1 MNIIQVQDRLK
12 GVSDDAL
19 RDYITNPSGDV
30 PTYLALGEIGR
41 REDVRK
47 EYQAAKADQ
56 PQKTVAEEKLAA
68 MPQGIGSLT
77 QGMMPAEP
85 QGISQPP
92 MASTNPAIAETGV
105 ANLPTPNMP
114 QQNFE
119 AGGIVDNSISIDGG
133 RKYFPYNEEVA
144 GTYGMPKEPI
154 VSEYKDYL
162 QQKKDAFGIGSDYYE
177 DERAAIQEE
186 KEILAKRK
194 KELPYD
200 GMIRAGLN
208 TAAGQSSDFVTNVA
222 RGAIPAFDK
231 YGEESESMRKEE
243 KLNRKEDRLVN
254 KQMRAEAMGD
264 MAGFDAYNKEIRATQ
279 LKLIEIE
286 TDKLSKALTRGVA
299 ANSAEYKLR
308 AEAMDKAIKVMGGE
322 YGSTGALV
330 TKFGDDKEG
339 YNKELVK
346 NFRQQYTLLGGAD
359 ANLAGIMDTV
369 LTPEDEGGL
378 QPRAKGVAD
387 TSAST
392 NTTTNTTGMKQI
404 GTTPDGKPV
413 YVDANGQTVVGS

>member
-1 MNIIQVQDRLK
+1 MNIIQIQDRLK

-19 RDYITNPSGDV
+19 KGYVTNPSGDV

-47 EYQAAKADQ
+47 EYQAAQADQ

-77 QGMMPAEP
+77 EGMATSEP

-105 ANLPTPNMP
+105 ANLATPNMP

-119 AGGIVDNSISIDGG
+119 AGGIVTNQIGIDSNP
-133 RKYFPYNEEVA
+133 YFPFDSEVG
-144 GTYGMPKEPI
+144 GTYGMPQEPM
-154 VSEYKDYL
+154 VNDYKDYL
-162 QQKKDAFGIGSDYYE
+162 QEKKDAFGIGNEYYE
-177 DERAAIQEE
+177 DEREAIKLE
-186 KEILAKRK
+186 KEELAKRRK
-194 KELPYD
+194 QLPYD

-208 TAAGQSSDFVTNVA
+208 IAAGQSDDFVTNAA
-222 RGAIPAFDK
+222 RGAIPAFNK
-231 YGEESESMRKEE
+231 YGEEAESVRKEE
-243 KLNRKEDRLVN
+243 KLNRKEDRLIN
-254 KQMRAEAMGD
+254 KQVRAEAMGD

-378 QPRAKGVAD
+378 QPRAKGVAN

-392 NTTTNTTGMKQI
+392 STETSTEGEIITA
-404 GTTPDGKPV
+404 PDGKKYRKLPNDKYTPV
-413 YVDANGQTVVGS
+413 

>member
-12 GVSDDAL
+12 GVSDEAL
-19 RDYITNPSGDV
+19 KGYVTNPTGEV

-47 EYQAAKADQ
+47 EYQAAQADQ
-56 PQKTVAEEKLAA
+56 PQKTVAEEKLAS

-77 QGMMPAEP
+77 QGMATPEP

-92 MASTNPAIAETGV
+92 MQSTNPAIAGTGV

-119 AGGIVDNSISIDGG
+119 AGGIVTNSIGVNQNP
-133 RKYFPYNEEVA
+133 YFPFDPEVA
-144 GTYGMPKEPI
+144 GTYGMPEEPMI
-154 VSEYKDYL
+154 NDYKDYL
-162 QQKKDAFGIGSDYYE
+162 QQKKDAFGIGNDYYE

-231 YGEESESMRKEE
+231 YGEDSESMRKEE

-254 KQMRAEAMGD
+254 KQIRAEAMGD

-286 TDKLSKALTRGVA
+286 TDKLSKALKRGVA

-308 AEAMDKAIKVMGGE
+308 ADAMDKAIKAMGGQ
-322 YGSTGALV
+322 YGTTAALV

-339 YNKELVK
+339 YNKELMR
-346 NFRQQYTLLGGAD
+346 NFRLQYNALGGAD
-359 ANLAGIMDTV
+359 ANLEGIMQS
-369 LTPEDEGGL
+369 LTTTEEQGGYI
-378 QPRAKGVAD
+378 PIATGVPD

-392 NTTTNTTGMKQI
+392 TTTE
-404 GTTPDGKPV
+404 KPKKPLSEF
-413 YVDANGQTVVGS
+413 GG

>member
-19 RDYITNPSGDV
+19 KGYVTNPTGDV

-47 EYQAAKADQ
+47 EYQAAQAEQ

-77 QGMMPAEP
+77 QGMAAPQP

-92 MASTNPAIAETGV
+92 MQSMNPAISETGV
-105 ANLPTPNMP
+105 ANLATPNMP

-119 AGGIVDNSISIDGG
+119 AGGIVTSPIVNNSNP
-133 RKYFPYNEEVA
+133 YFPFDSEVG
-144 GTYGMPKEPI
+144 GTYGMPQEPM
-154 VSEYKDYL
+154 VNDYKDYL
-162 QQKKDAFGIGSDYYE
+162 QQKKDAFGIGNDYYE
-177 DERAAIQEE
+177 DERAAIKEE
-186 KEILAKRK
+186 KELLRDRK

-208 TAAGQSSDFVTNVA
+208 TAAGQSSDFVTNLA

-231 YGEESESMRKEE
+231 YGKESESMRKEE

-286 TDKLSKALTRGVA
+286 TDKLSKALKRGVD

-308 AEAMDKAIKVMGGE
+308 DAAMDKAIKVMGGG

-359 ANLAGIMDTV
+359 ANIAGIMDTV

-378 QPRAKGVAD
+378 QPRVRGVPN
-387 TSAST
+387 TSAVNST
-392 NTTTNTTGMKQI
+392 KVQPKEGEIITA
-404 GTTPDGKPV
+404 PDGKKYRKLPNGKYTPV
-413 YVDANGQTVVGS
+413 